1 MFARIYQPA
10 PNAMQSGRGNTRH
23 WVLEFSKSG
32 AKKSI
37 DPLTGTY
44 RSSNMA
50 GQLDLRF
57 ETLEAAVAYA
67 KANNIPHRVIK
78 PRTVKRIHRSY
89 AENFAYDRKLPW
101 TH

>member
-10 PNAMQSGRGNTRH
+10 PNAMQSGRANSQF

-32 AKKSI
+32 NRSI

-44 RSSNMA
+44 RSSDMRS
-50 GQLDLRF
+50 QLDLKF

-67 KANNIPHRVIK
+67 KANNIPHRVEK
-78 PRTVKRIHRSY
+78 PKRVKRISRSY
-89 AENFAYDRKLPW
+89 SENFDYDRKLPW